1 MKGSCYMLDNAIS
14 KVKQDVS
21 VPAGVLVLVTIIAF
35 LVGVIVGFIYSP
47 IKKGF
52 IFKNSNKNFDAD
64 EYVRSLNFDE

>member
-1 MKGSCYMLDNAIS
+1 MLDNAIS
-14 KVKQDVS
+14 KVKQDIS
-21 VPAGVLVLVTIIAF
+21 VPVGLLVLVTIIAF

-52 IFKNSNKNFDAD
+52 VFKNSNKNFDAD